1 MDFTQF
7 QGIGAKKDKL
17 LHKMGLHSLEDVW
30 LDFPVRYVDRRK
42 VMTIA
47 ECNDEMPVVI
57 EATVL
62 NVKKKAMKF
71 KRSQMVI
78 CEVQS
83 HMYHGEIIFFTSY
96 VFNKLI
102 VGNAYYFFGKLTRQG
117 IFFKMQHP
125 EFSEASDRRFLRI
138 QPIYRLTAG
147 LTQIDMLKLHEG
159 ALMRLDSSHTGPLPP
174 FVEHMA
180 RVVDRVAAI
189 RQMHFP
195 TDEKGLK
202 VARYRFIYEEL
213 FMLQL
218 KLVLLKRHY
227 HSSETHLL
235 PSTRDIDDFIAQLP
249 FELTEGQ
256 RKAVEAIRTDLVSG
270 YAMNR
275 LIQGDVGS
283 GKTIVALIAMRIA
296 ANNGSQSVLMAP
308 TTVLAEQH
316 FQSLKEYFG
325 ETYKA
330 VLLTSNMTAKTKR
343 EIKESIAE
351 GHIQM
356 IVGTQ
361 AIIQEDVDF
370 KNLALVI
377 TDEQHR
383 FGVRQRFFAT
393 QKGMHPHTLVMSATP
408 IPRTLSMILYGDMNV
423 SQIKEMPVGRKPIK
437 THFVS
442 EKKKAA
448 LYGFVDDSIE
458 AGRQAYFVCPLV
470 ETNEQLDLTSVE
482 ALYEALAARF
492 SNRQIGVIH
501 GRMKADEKDDV
512 MHRFKD
518 GELDILVSTTVIEV
532 GVNVPNATVM
542 VIVDAERFGLSQ
554 LHQLRGRVGRGAE
567 QAYCFMMS
575 SKMSKDAKKRIE
587 TMINTNDGFQIA
599 EMDLAMRGP
608 GEMFGLRQH
617 GLPELRVADL
627 VKHQKTLEVVQEHIR
642 TLMSEYVM
650 GNKEVVKY
658 FDALGEMLNEEA
670 VL

>member
-1 MDFTQF
+1 
-7 QGIGAKKDKL
+7 
-17 LHKMGLHSLEDVW
+17 
-30 LDFPVRYVDRRK
+30 
-42 VMTIA
+42 
-47 ECNDEMPVVI
+47 
-57 EATVL
+57 
-62 NVKKKAMKF
+62 
-71 KRSQMVI
+71 
-78 CEVQS
+78 
-83 HMYHGEIIFFTSY
+83 
-96 VFNKLI
+96 
-102 VGNAYYFFGKLTRQG
+102 
-117 IFFKMQHP
+117 
-125 EFSEASDRRFLRI
+125 
-138 QPIYRLTAG
+138 
-147 LTQIDMLKLHEG
+147 MLKLHEG
-159 ALMRLDSSHTGPLPP
+159 ALLRLDSTHTGPLPS

-180 RVVDRVAAI
+180 RVIDRVTAI

-213 FMLQL
+213 FTLQL

-227 HSSETHLL
+227 HSNETHLL
-235 PSTRDIDDFIAQLP
+235 PSSHDIDDFINQLP
-249 FELTEGQ
+249 FELTAGQ
-256 RKAVEAIRTDLVSG
+256 RSAVEAIRTDLVSG

-316 FQSLKEYFG
+316 YQSLKQYFG
-325 ETYKA
+325 DSYTS

-343 EIKESIAE
+343 EIKESIAN
-351 GHIQM
+351 GQIQM

-370 KNLALVI
+370 QNLSLVI

-408 IPRTLSMILYGDMNV
+408 IPRTLSMILYGDMHV

-437 THFVS
+437 THFVN
-442 EKKKAA
+442 EKKKES
-448 LYGFVDDSIE
+448 LYGFIDDSIE
-458 AGRQAYFVCPLV
+458 EGRQAYFVCPLV

-482 ALYEALAARF
+482 ALYEELAVRF
-492 SNRQIGVIH
+492 SNRSIGMVH

-512 MHRFKD
+512 MHRFKS
-518 GELDILVSTTVIEV
+518 GELKILVSTTVIEV

-554 LHQLRGRVGRGAE
+554 LHQLRGRVGRGAD

-575 SKMSKDAKKRIE
+575 SKMSQDAKKRIE

-608 GEMFGLRQH
+608 GEMFGLKQH

-627 VKHQKTLEVVQEHIR
+627 VKHQKTLEVVQKHIQ
-642 TLMSEYVM
+642 TLLSEYVM
-650 GNKEVVKY
+650 GNEEVVKY
-658 FDALGEMLNEEA
+658 FDALGQTLNEEA